1 MEKTKEFKQMSVQ
14 EQMNWLTDFSAWTE
28 EQLPVLCALGDA
40 WEASS
45 IKSLEDGLRLI
56 SAFGYCRDFVQKSL
70 LFRDFSRRMGR
81 MQYYVDRIQKEI
93 NEGMYVK
100 GAEGDRIA
108 LVERIRGRRRGRPTK
123 EEVAERKRME
133 GEPLFSNDDIF
144 GKEDEQDSPEEK
156 SALQAAIDM
165 ALNAGARLHFDQ
177 IEWLFTDAL
186 RNRTRQVAALRATA
200 AKESNLAKELAM
212 TGAPQSAIAPHS
224 QAAVDY
230 TTRYKA
236 IYDEVDAFLGNL
248 YVLLY
253 GEEPS
258 SQVTYDYGMIC
269 RKKGIEFSTLRAILK
284 PYWEKIGSPKQI
296 AEKSVESPENKSEE
310 NAGNDAEEAERKAAQ
325 QTRLHAIRTYFIRK
339 DTASTPRRVK
349 RMEEMIAELKSYGQ
363 PVEEYEVI
371 LTKTK
376 EEVEAKQ
383 TEKEKSDKRKG
394 EAKDSE
400 TNGKEE

>member
-28 EQLPVLCALGDA
+28 EQLPALCALGDA
-40 WEASS
+40 WESSS

-133 GEPLFSNDDIF
+133 GEPLFSKDDIF
-144 GKEDEQDSPEEK
+144 GKEDVQDTPEEK
-156 SALQAAIDM
+156 SALQAAIDL
-165 ALNAGARLHFDQ
+165 ALNSGTRLHFDQ
-177 IEWLFTDAL
+177 IDWLFTDEL
-186 RNRTRQVAALRATA
+186 RSRIKQVAALRATA
-200 AKESNLAKELAM
+200 AKESNLAKELAS
-212 TGAPQSAIAPHS
+212 TGAPQSVIAPHS

-230 TTRYKA
+230 TTSYKT
-236 IYDEVDAFLGNL
+236 IYAEIDAFLGNL
-248 YVLLY
+248 YALLF

-258 SQVTYDYGMIC
+258 SQATYDYGMIC
-269 RKKGIEFSTLRAILK
+269 RKKGIEFGTLRAILK
-284 PYWEKIGSPKQI
+284 PYWEKMGCPQQTTENV
-296 AEKSVESPENKSEE
+296 AESPENKPEE
-310 NAGNDAEEAERKAAQ
+310 TAEEAEKKAVLQA
-325 QTRLHAIRTYFIRK
+325 RLHAIRTYFIRK
-339 DTASTPRRVK
+339 DTTSTPRRVK
-349 RMEEMIAELKSYGQ
+349 RMEDMIAELKGYGQ
-363 PVEEYEVI
+363 PVEGYEVI
-371 LTKTK
+371 LAKTK
-376 EEVEAKQ
+376 EEVEAKLA
-383 TEKEKSDKRKG
+383 EKEKSDSMKG
-394 EAKDSE
+394 ESKESE
-400 TNGKEE
+400 TNGKER

>member
-339 DTASTPRRVK
+339 DTASTPRRV
-349 RMEEMIAELKSYGQ
+349 S
-363 PVEEYEVI
+363 PS
-371 LTKTK
+371 T
-376 EEVEAKQ
+376 
-383 TEKEKSDKRKG
+383 
-394 EAKDSE
+394 
-400 TNGKEE
+400 